1 LANLRPFRFGVI
13 VYQAK
18 SKDEWVA
25 KAQRAENL
33 GYSTFLVPDH
43 LEDQLAAVPALVAAA
58 EATSSIRLGSSV
70 FDNDFRHPVMLAKE
84 AATIDL
90 LSSGRFELG
99 IGAGWAHSEYERAG
113 IPFDAGSI
121 RVNRLE
127 EALHIIKG
135 LFAAEPL
142 NFSGKYYTITNL
154 AGFPK
159 PIQRPH
165 PPIFVGGGSKRILSI
180 AAREANI
187 VGFGPRTRT
196 DGSGLDVTDAT
207 AEATERKV
215 AWVRQAAGERFNE
228 LELNAIVFTV
238 LVTDQRQQAS
248 EQLTQ
253 RFQMSAQQVLEMPH
267 CLMGTVDQITEDLLY
282 QREKFGISY
291 VSVFEESMEAF
302 APVVARLAGK

>member
-1 LANLRPFRFGVI
+1 MIRLRPFRFGVI

-25 KAQRAENL
+25 KAQKAENI

-43 LEDQLAAVPALVAAA
+43 LEDQLAAVPALVATA
-58 EATSSIRLGSSV
+58 EATTSIRLGSSV

-90 LSSGRFELG
+90 LSGGRFELG
-99 IGAGWAHSEYERAG
+99 IGAGWAQSEYEQAG

-121 RVNRLE
+121 RVSRLE

-135 LFAAEPL
+135 LFAGEPL
-142 NFSGKYYTITNL
+142 NFSGQYYTVTNL
-154 AGFPK
+154 EGFPK
-159 PIQRPH
+159 PIQRPN

-187 VGFGPRTRT
+187 VGFGPRTRA
-196 DGSGLDVTDAT
+196 DGSGLDTTDAT

-238 LVTDQRQQAS
+238 VVTDQRKQAS

-253 RFQMSAQQVLEMPH
+253 RFQMTTQQVLEMPH
-267 CLMGTVDQITEDLLY
+267 CLVGTADQITEDLLY
-282 QREKFGISY
+282 RREKYGISY
-291 VSVFEESMEAF
+291 ISVFAESMETF

>member
-1 LANLRPFRFGVI
+1 MANLRPFRFGVI

-25 KAQRAENL
+25 KSQRAENL

-90 LSSGRFELG
+90 LSGGRFELG
-99 IGAGWAHSEYERAG
+99 IGAGWAQSEYEQAG
-113 IPFDAGSI
+113 ISFDAGST
-121 RVNRLE
+121 RVSRLE

-135 LFAAEPL
+135 LFAEEPL
-142 NFSGKYYTITNL
+142 NFSGKYYTVTNL
-154 AGFPK
+154 EGFPK
-159 PIQRPH
+159 PIQRPN
-165 PPIFVGGGSKRILSI
+165 PPIFVGGGGKRILSI

-187 VGFGPRTRT
+187 IGFGPRTRA
-196 DGSGLDVTDAT
+196 DGSGLDAPDAT
-207 AEATERKV
+207 SGATERKV

-238 LVTDQRQQAS
+238 VVTDQRKQAS
-248 EQLTQ
+248 EQLT
-253 RFQMSAQQVLEMPH
+253 
-267 CLMGTVDQITEDLLY
+267 
-282 QREKFGISY
+282 
-291 VSVFEESMEAF
+291 
-302 APVVARLAGK
+302 

>member
-1 LANLRPFRFGVI
+1 MIRLRPFRFGVI

-25 KAQRAENL
+25 KAQKAENI

-58 EATSSIRLGSSV
+58 EATTSIRLGSSV

-90 LSSGRFELG
+90 LSGGRFELG
-99 IGAGWAHSEYERAG
+99 IGAGWAQSEYEQAG

-121 RVNRLE
+121 RVSRLE

-135 LFAAEPL
+135 LFAGEPL
-142 NFSGKYYTITNL
+142 NFSGKYYTVTNL
-154 AGFPK
+154 EGFPK
-159 PIQRPH
+159 PIQRPN

-187 VGFGPRTRT
+187 VGFGPRTRA
-196 DGSGLDVTDAT
+196 DGSGLDTTDAT

-238 LVTDQRQQAS
+238 VVTDQRKQAS

-253 RFQMSAQQVLEMPH
+253 RFQMTTQQVLEMPH
-267 CLMGTVDQITEDLLY
+267 CLVGTADQITEDLLY
-282 QREKFGISY
+282 RREKYGISY
-291 VSVFEESMEAF
+291 ISVFAESMETF

>member
-1 LANLRPFRFGVI
+1 MANLRPFRFAVI

-25 KAQRAENL
+25 KARRAENL

-90 LSSGRFELG
+90 LFGGRFELG
-99 IGAGWAHSEYERAG
+99 IGAGWAQSEYEQAG

-121 RVNRLE
+121 RVSRLE

-135 LFAAEPL
+135 LFAGEPL
-142 NFSGKYYTITNL
+142 NFSGKYYTVTNL
-154 AGFPK
+154 EGFPK

-165 PPIFVGGGSKRILSI
+165 PPIFVGGGGKRILSI

-187 VGFGPRTRT
+187 VGFGPRTRA
-196 DGSGLDVTDAT
+196 DGSGLDTTDAT

-238 LVTDQRQQAS
+238 VVTDQRKQAS

-253 RFQMSAQQVLEMPH
+253 RFQMTTQQVLEMPH
-267 CLMGTVDQITEDLLY
+267 CLVGTADQITEDLLY
-282 QREKFGISY
+282 RREKYGISY
-291 VSVFEESMEAF
+291 ISVFDESMEAF
-302 APVVARLAGK
+302 APVVARLVGK

>member
-1 LANLRPFRFGVI
+1 MIRLRPFRFGVI

-25 KAQRAENL
+25 RAQRAENL

-58 EATSSIRLGSSV
+58 EATTSIRLGSSV

-90 LSSGRFELG
+90 LSGGRFELG
-99 IGAGWAHSEYERAG
+99 IGAGWAQSEYEQAG

-121 RVNRLE
+121 RVSRLE

-135 LFAAEPL
+135 LFAGEPL
-142 NFSGKYYTITNL
+142 NFSGKYYTVTSL
-154 AGFPK
+154 EGFPK
-159 PIQRPH
+159 PIQRPN

-187 VGFGPRTRT
+187 VGFGPRTRA
-196 DGSGLDVTDAT
+196 DGSGLDTTDAT

-238 LVTDQRQQAS
+238 VVTDQRKQAS

-253 RFQMSAQQVLEMPH
+253 RFQMTTQQVLEMPH
-267 CLMGTVDQITEDLLY
+267 CLVGTADQITEDLLY
-282 QREKFGISY
+282 RREKYGISY
-291 VSVFEESMEAF
+291 ISVFAESMETF

>member
-1 LANLRPFRFGVI
+1 
-13 VYQAK
+13 
-18 SKDEWVA
+18 
-25 KAQRAENL
+25 
-33 GYSTFLVPDH
+33 
-43 LEDQLAAVPALVAAA
+43 
-58 EATSSIRLGSSV
+58 
-70 FDNDFRHPVMLAKE
+70 MLAKE

-90 LSSGRFELG
+90 LSGGRFELG
-99 IGAGWAHSEYERAG
+99 IGAGWAQSEYKQAG

-121 RVNRLE
+121 RVSRLE
-127 EALHIIKG
+127 ETLHIIKG
-135 LFAAEPL
+135 LFAGEPL
-142 NFSGKYYTITNL
+142 NFSGKCYTITNL

-187 VGFGPRTRT
+187 VGFGPRTRA

-207 AEATERKV
+207 SEATERKV

-238 LVTDQRQQAS
+238 VVTDQRKQAS

-253 RFQMSAQQVLEMPH
+253 RFQMTTQQVLEMRF
-267 CLMGTVDQITEDLLY
+267 LLT
-282 QREKFGISY
+282 SSNMS
-291 VSVFEESMEAF
+291 SVNCTLYNPASA
-302 APVVARLAGK
+302 AR

>member
-1 LANLRPFRFGVI
+1 MANLRPFRFGVI

-18 SKDEWVA
+18 SKDEWAA

-43 LEDQLAAVPALVAAA
+43 LEVAAVPALVAAA

>member
-1 LANLRPFRFGVI
+1 LANFRPFRFGVI

-99 IGAGWAHSEYERAG
+99 IGAGWAHSEYEQAG

-121 RVNRLE
+121 RVSRLE

-135 LFAAEPL
+135 LFAGEPL
-142 NFSGKYYTITNL
+142 NFSGKYYTVTNL
-154 AGFPK
+154 EGFPK

-165 PPIFVGGGSKRILSI
+165 PLIFVGGGSKRILSI

-187 VGFGPRTRT
+187 VGFGPRTRA

-207 AEATERKV
+207 SEATERKV

-228 LELNAIVFTV
+228 LELNTIVFTV
-238 LVTDQRQQAS
+238 EVTDQRQQAS

-282 QREKFGISY
+282 RRKKYGISY

>member
-1 LANLRPFRFGVI
+1 MIRLRPFRFGVI

-25 KAQRAENL
+25 KARRAENL

-90 LSSGRFELG
+90 LSGGRFELG
-99 IGAGWAHSEYERAG
+99 IGAGWAQPEYKQAG

-127 EALHIIKG
+127 EALDIIKG
-135 LFAAEPL
+135 LFAGEPL
-142 NFSGKYYTITNL
+142 NFSGKYYTVTNL
-154 AGFPK
+154 EGFPK

-187 VGFGPRTRT
+187 VGFGPRTRA

-207 AEATERKV
+207 SEATERKI

-238 LVTDQRQQAS
+238 VVTDQRKQAS

-253 RFQMSAQQVLEMPH
+253 RFQMTAQQILEMPH
-267 CLMGTVDQITEDLLY
+267 CLVGTVDQITEDLLY
-282 QREKFGISY
+282 RREKYGISY
-291 VSVFEESMEAF
+291 VSIFDESMEAF

>member
-1 LANLRPFRFGVI
+1 MANLRPFRFGVI

-18 SKDEWVA
+18 SRDEWVA
-25 KAQRAENL
+25 KTQRAENL

-90 LSSGRFELG
+90 LSGGRFELG
-99 IGAGWAHSEYERAG
+99 IGAGWAQPEYEQAG
-113 IPFDAGSI
+113 ISFDAGSI
-121 RVNRLE
+121 RVSRLE

-135 LFAAEPL
+135 LFAREPL
-142 NFSGKYYTITNL
+142 NFSGKYYTVTNL
-154 AGFPK
+154 EGFPK

-187 VGFGPRTRT
+187 VGFGPRTRA
-196 DGSGLDVTDAT
+196 DGSGLDTTDAT

-238 LVTDQRQQAS
+238 VVTDQRKQAS

-253 RFQMSAQQVLEMPH
+253 RFQMTTQQVLEMPH
-267 CLMGTVDQITEDLLY
+267 CLVGTADQITEDLLY
-282 QREKFGISY
+282 RREKFGISY
-291 VSVFEESMEAF
+291 ISVFDESMEAF
-302 APVVARLAGK
+302 APVVARLVGK

>member
-1 LANLRPFRFGVI
+1 MANLRPFRFGVI

-90 LSSGRFELG
+90 LSGGRFELG
-99 IGAGWAHSEYERAG
+99 IGAGWAQSEYEQAG
-113 IPFDAGSI
+113 ISFDAGST
-121 RVNRLE
+121 RVSRLE

-135 LFAAEPL
+135 LFAEEPL
-142 NFSGKYYTITNL
+142 NFSGKYYTVTNL
-154 AGFPK
+154 EGFPK

-187 VGFGPRTRT
+187 VGFGPRTRA

-207 AEATERKV
+207 SEATERKV
-215 AWVRQAAGERFNE
+215 AWVRQVGGERFNE
-228 LELNAIVFTV
+228 LELNTIVFTV
-238 LVTDQRQQAS
+238 VVTYQRQQAS

-253 RFQMSAQQVLEMPH
+253 RFQMTAKQVLEMPH
-267 CLMGTVDQITEDLLY
+267 CLVGTVDQITEDLLY
-282 QREKFGISY
+282 RREKFGISY
-291 VSVFEESMEAF
+291 VSVFDESMETF
-302 APVVARLAGK
+302 APVVARLVGK

>member
-1 LANLRPFRFGVI
+1 
-13 VYQAK
+13 
-18 SKDEWVA
+18 
-25 KAQRAENL
+25 
-33 GYSTFLVPDH
+33 
-43 LEDQLAAVPALVAAA
+43 
-58 EATSSIRLGSSV
+58 
-70 FDNDFRHPVMLAKE
+70 MLAKE

-99 IGAGWAHSEYERAG
+99 IGAGWAQTEYKQAG

-135 LFAAEPL
+135 LFAKEPL
-142 NFSGKYYTITNL
+142 NFSGNYYTVSNL
-154 AGFPK
+154 EGFPK

-187 VGFGPRTRT
+187 VGFGPRTRA

-207 AEATERKV
+207 SEATERKV

-228 LELNAIVFTV
+228 LELNGIAFTAV
-238 LVTDQRQQAS
+238 VTYQRQQAS

-253 RFQMSAQQVLEMPH
+253 RFQMTTQQVLEMRF
-267 CLMGTVDQITEDLLY
+267 LLT
-282 QREKFGISY
+282 SSNMS
-291 VSVFEESMEAF
+291 SVNCT
-302 APVVARLAGK
+302 LY